1 MTTSLQATGPACPQ
15 HVAIIMDGNG
25 RWARA
30 RGLPRTMGHRAGVDA
45 VRRTVEA
52 AGHAGVRYL
61 TLFGFSTE
69 NWRRPQR
76 EVRDLL
82 GLIRIYLRAE
92 LGNLIDNRVRLRI
105 IGNRDRLPASLV
117 RDFDLA
123 ERRTADLDAMTLT
136 IAIDYGGR
144 DEIVRAARTI
154 AAAAKAG
161 AVEPEA
167 ITEESIAAHLF
178 APDLPDVDLLIRTS
192 GEARLS
198 NFLLWRLAYA
208 ELVFVDTLWPDFG
221 AESLERAIDAY
232 HARDRRFGAIPVGA
246 AIG

>member
-1 MTTSLQATGPACPQ
+1 
-15 HVAIIMDGNG
+15 
-25 RWARA
+25 
-30 RGLPRTMGHRAGVDA
+30 MGHRAGVDA

-52 AGHAGVRYL
+52 AGNAGVRYL

-69 NWRRPQR
+69 NWRRPER

-92 LGNLIDNRVRLRI
+92 LASLVENRIRLRV
-105 IGNRDRLPASLV
+105 IGRRDRLPTSLV
-117 RDFDLA
+117 RDIETA
-123 ERRTADLDAMTLT
+123 ERRTEPFDRLTLT
-136 IAIDYGGR
+136 VAIDYGGR
-144 DEIVRAARTI
+144 DEILRATQAIARAAQL
-154 AAAAKAG
+154 G
-161 AVEPEA
+161 HLDPSA
-167 ITEESIAAHLF
+167 IDETAISDQLY
-178 APDLPDVDLLIRTS
+178 APDLPDVDLLIRSS

-221 AESLERAIDAY
+221 AESLQSAMA
-232 HARDRRFGAIPVGA
+232 AFQTRDRRFGAIPVGA